1 MSNIS
6 VFVKARLLPSDS
18 GVYAV
23 RRYRC
28 GMGFDAEGHTVSVTA
43 GELEILKADPL
54 LVVTEVDAAPA
65 ATDAPQAETP
75 EAPEPE
81 APKADAPATEPDKAA
96 AKTADKKAG

>member
-1 MSNIS
+1 MSDIS

-28 GMGFDAEGHTVSVTA
+28 GMGFDAEGHTIRVTA

-54 LVVTEVDAAPA
+54 LVVTIVDAD
-65 ATDAPQAETP
+65 TEAPQAETP
-75 EAPEPE
+75 AVPDPE
-81 APKADAPATEPDKAA
+81 APKADAPATETDKTA
-96 AKTADKKAG
+96 AKADKKAG